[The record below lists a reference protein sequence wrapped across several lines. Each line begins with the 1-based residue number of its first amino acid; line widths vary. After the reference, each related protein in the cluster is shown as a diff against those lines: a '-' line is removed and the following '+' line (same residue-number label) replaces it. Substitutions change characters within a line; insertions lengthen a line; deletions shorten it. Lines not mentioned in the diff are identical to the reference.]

1 MITETLKV
9 IPLGGLGEIGKNM
22 MVFEYGDDIIVID
35 CGVLFPEEGM
45 PGVDLVLPDIR
56 YLIENQRKI
65 RAILITHGHEDHIGA
80 IPYVLSQI
88 NVPVFAPRLAHGLI
102 SVKLKEHNLDN
113 QIELNQIEPGV
124 TYEFGSF
131 GIEFFRVCHSI
142 PDAMGIAIDTPIGK
156 VIHTG
161 DFKIDHTPVDGKP
174 TDLASLARMGA
185 DGVMLLLS
193 DSTYAE
199 MQGYTPSEQVVKDAI
214 FRAIGEA
221 PGRVLVASFASL
233 ISRIQHVIEAA
244 VDHDRKIAFVGR
256 SMVNNVAMAQE
267 MGYISAPI
275 GTILPLAEAIK
286 LPAER
291 LVIMT
296 TGSQGEPTSAL
307 VRIANGTHRDISV
320 EADDTVIISATPIPG
335 NERVVSR
342 TINNLIRK
350 GANVLYDKI
359 ALVHVHGHSSQ
370 EELKLVLNLVKPRYF
385 VPIHGEYKGLV
396 AHANLAAKTGVA
408 QENIFVMEDG
418 DVLELNGSEG
428 WRAGQVPAGQV
439 FLDGNATI
447 DMDSLLLKERRALSK
462 AGIVLVISV
471 IEGANDRRMGEVE
484 IVGTGFVDSD
494 RLGFISSKVGPMLSE
509 SWDRGDFLMS
519 DLVKTNK
526 KIKRIVSDILYKET
540 GKRPMIVPV
549 ILQV

>member
-1 MITETLKV
+1 MINKTLKV

-22 MVFEYGDDIIVID
+22 MVFEYGDDIVVID
-35 CGVLFPEEGM
+35 CGVLFPEEDM

-56 YLIENQRKI
+56 YLIENQEKI
-65 RAILITHGHEDHIGA
+65 RAILITHGHEDHTGA
-80 IPYVLSQI
+80 LPYVLSQI

-102 SVKLKEHNLDN
+102 SVKLKEHNLDK
-113 QIELNQIEPGV
+113 QTELNQIEPGV
-124 TYEFGSF
+124 NYKFGSF

-142 PDAMGIAIDTPIGK
+142 PDAMGIVIDTPIGK

-174 TDLASLARMGA
+174 TDLALLARLGS

-199 MQGYTPSEQVVKDAI
+199 VRGYTPSEQVVKEAI

-221 PGRVLVASFASL
+221 KGRVLVASFASL

-244 VDHDRKIAFVGR
+244 AYHDRKITFVGR

-267 MGYISAPI
+267 MGYISAPP
-275 GTILPLAEAIK
+275 GTIVPLQEAIK
-286 LPAER
+286 LSSGR
-291 LVIMT
+291 LVMMT

-320 EADDTVIISATPIPG
+320 AIDDTVIISATPIPG
-335 NERVVSR
+335 NERLVSR

-350 GANVLYDKI
+350 GANVLYDKV

-396 AHANLAAKTGVA
+396 AHANLAEKTGVD
-408 QENIFVMEDG
+408 QENIFVLEDG

-428 WRAGQVPAGQV
+428 WIAGQVQAGQV
-439 FLDGNATI
+439 FLDGNTTI
-447 DMDSLLLKERRALSK
+447 EMESSTLRERRALSK
-462 AGIVLVISV
+462 AGIVLVISM
-471 IEGANDRRMGEVE
+471 IDGLNHKLMGEVE

-494 RLGFISSKVGPMLSE
+494 RLGFISSKVSPMLSE
-509 SWDRGDFLMS
+509 SWDRGDFLVS

-526 KIKRIVSDILYKET
+526 QIKRIVSDILYKET